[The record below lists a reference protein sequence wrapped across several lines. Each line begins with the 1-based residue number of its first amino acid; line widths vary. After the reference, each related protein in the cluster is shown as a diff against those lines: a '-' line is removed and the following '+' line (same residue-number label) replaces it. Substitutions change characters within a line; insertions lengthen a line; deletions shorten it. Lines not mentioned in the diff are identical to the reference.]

1 MTKKISLISWHC
13 LTIQILGGQDSV
25 QSMEDSWP
33 AKVTEFYQIKTNS
46 WIKLANTSQSV
57 WEHQM
62 AILDSKPIIIGGG
75 CIAVEPEDPTP
86 FEEFKRNT
94 VQTFNLPP
102 YGLDEWS
109 CCIPQ
114 LNFKRS
120 KFSAVTVPL

>member
-1 MTKKISLISWHC
+1 MTKYIALINWHS
-13 LTIQILGGQDSV
+13 LTIQFLGGQDFA
-25 QSMEDSWP
+25 QSMDDSWP
-33 AKVTEFYQIKTNS
+33 AKVTEFYQIETNS

-57 WEHQM
+57 WRHQM

-75 CIAVEPEDPTP
+75 YIAAEPEDPIS

-102 YGLDEWS
+102 YGLDKWS

-114 LNFKRS
+114 MNFKRS
-120 KFSAVTVPL
+120 KFSAVTIPL